1 MFFLTALLAGIATVV
16 IVACLYMCAKW
27 LKSYIAKRLQE
38 RNAHEVKTAFV
49 DTKEVVDDYLK
60 TKAAEADEIS
70 MEELESLTEKTPF
83 VAVDVNRTSGA
94 LSKLEG
100 MCPEQGTDVNFEA
113 HMKQQQG
120 ILIFD

>member
-1 MFFLTALLAGIATVV
+1 MFFLTALLAGVATVV
-16 IVACLYMCAKW
+16 IIACVFMCAKW
-27 LKSYIAKRLQE
+27 LKSYITKRLQE
-38 RNAHEVKTAFV
+38 RNSHEVKTVFV

-60 TKAAEADEIS
+60 TKADAADEIS
-70 MEELESLTEKTPF
+70 MEKLENLTEKTPF

-100 MCPEQGTDVNFEA
+100 MCPDQGVDANFDA

>member
-16 IVACLYMCAKW
+16 IIACLFMCAKW
-27 LKSYIAKRLQE
+27 LKEYISKRLQE

-60 TKAAEADEIS
+60 AKADAADEIS
-70 MEELESLTEKTPF
+70 MEELENLTENTPF
-83 VAVDVNRTSGA
+83 VAVDVNRQSGA
-94 LSKLEG
+94 FSKLEG
-100 MCPEQGTDVNFEA
+100 MCPEQGTDENFAA